1 MKRLKRYLLYAST
14 MIAMSSCTKNN
25 NEKSPTLSSAEL
37 LTAKPWKL
45 LSYGFDDNKNGL
57 VDNNENAIKECEAD
71 NTYIFNKDGSGVV
84 QENLK
89 ICSGSDPS
97 HSFIWALKN
106 NDKVLDFYFGT
117 ANIVK
122 LSTDSLYITDP
133 NPDPVKLLSI
143 YSH

>member
-1 MKRLKRYLLYAST
+1 MKRIKRYLLYAST
-14 MIAMSSCTKNN
+14 LIAISSCTKN

-84 QENLK
+84 QENSK

-117 ANIVK
+117 ANIEK

-133 NPDPVKLLSI
+133 NPDPVKLLLI
-143 YSH
+143 YGH